1 VIIQTYTPE
10 HHSIEAASRHDYVAM
25 YEREIEVRQRLG
37 YPPYGRLVRL
47 TYSHTGAAYAQEQA
61 ALMVS
66 RLKKERDRLGIA
78 NIDILGPAPAHLP
91 RLRGRWRWN
100 VALRGVDPAALLR
113 EMALPRGW
121 TVDVDPAS
129 LL

>member
-1 VIIQTYTPE
+1 
-10 HHSIEAASRHDYVAM
+10 M

-37 YPPYGRLVRL
+37 YPPFGRLVRL
-47 TYSHTGAAYAQEQA
+47 TYSHTGAGYAREQA
-61 ALMVS
+61 ALMAG
-66 RLKKERDRLGIA
+66 RLKKERDRLGMA

-100 VALRGVDPAALLR
+100 VALRGVEPAALLR
-113 EMALPRGW
+113 EAALPRGW
-121 TVDVDPAS
+121 VVDVDPAS